1 MERLKEI
8 VKNNK
13 RWIIAAICMVVF
25 LIILEDVLD
34 NEIVNFDKAV
44 YSFVISTKSDIV
56 TSFFKNVTFWGS
68 AVPLISICIVS
79 FIVLKNKKIA
89 ALILANLTISAA
101 LNLLLKN
108 VIRRDRPIGYRLI
121 EESGFSFPSGHSM
134 ASMAF
139 YGLIIYFVIRFVK
152 NRALKIF
159 LSIMLSLLIILIG
172 MSRIY
177 LGVHYPSDVFAGF
190 VFTVAYLIFYITII
204 LKPIVNEKN

>member
-44 YSFVISTKSDIV
+44 YSFVISTKTDIV
-56 TSFFKNVTFWGS
+56 TSFFKNVTFLGS

-177 LGVHYPSDVFAGF
+177 LGVHYPSDVLAGF

>member
-1 MERLKEI
+1 MEKLKKI

-13 RWIIAAICMVVF
+13 RWIIAAICMIVF

-34 NEIVNFDKAV
+34 NEIVSFDKTV
-44 YSFVISTKSDIV
+44 YSYIISAKSDMV
-56 TSFFKNVTFWGS
+56 TSFFKKVTFLGS
-68 AVPLISICIVS
+68 AVPLIAICIVS

-101 LNLLLKN
+101 LNFLLKN

-152 NRALKIF
+152 NRVLKIF

-190 VFTVAYLIFYITII
+190 VLTVSYLIFYITII
-204 LKPIVNEKN
+204 LKPIVNKNN

>member
-108 VIRRDRPIGYRLI
+108 VIRRDRPMGYRLI

>member
-1 MERLKEI
+1 MKH
-8 VKNNK
+8 
-13 RWIIAAICMVVF
+13 
-25 LIILEDVLD
+25 
-34 NEIVNFDKAV
+34 
-44 YSFVISTKSDIV
+44 
-56 TSFFKNVTFWGS
+56 
-68 AVPLISICIVS
+68 
-79 FIVLKNKKIA
+79 
-89 ALILANLTISAA
+89 
-101 LNLLLKN
+101 
-108 VIRRDRPIGYRLI
+108 GY
-121 EESGFSFPSGHSM
+121 SFPSGHSM

>member
-34 NEIVNFDKAV
+34 NEIANFDKAV
-44 YSFVISTKSDIV
+44 YSFVILTKSDIV

-79 FIVLKNKKIA
+79 FIILKNKKIA